1 MWREITGWHCP
12 YRVNEEG
19 LVQRYWKG
27 KWIDLKPI
35 PVKKSS
41 TRVIMRMTNGKTK
54 RVSLA
59 RLVWKAFRG
68 PIPDGMVVGIRN
80 GAKLD
85 CRLENLFLTTREER
99 GRAKRPGN
107 SRPVEKI
114 SRSGEVVAIYPSAA
128 AAARANYISETQ
140 MRLHCAGRVQDRY
153 HLDGFMYRY
162 EERRI
167 PSG

>member
-1 MWREITGWHCP
+1 
-12 YRVNEEG
+12 
-19 LVQRYWKG
+19 
-27 KWIDLKPI
+27 
-35 PVKKSS
+35 
-41 TRVIMRMTNGKTK
+41 MTNGKTK

-68 PIPDGMVVGIRN
+68 PIPEGKVVGIRN
-80 GAKLD
+80 GVKLD

-107 SRPVEKI
+107 SRSVEKV

-140 MRLHCAGRVQDRY
+140 MRHHCLGRVQDCYR
-153 HLDGFMYRY
+153 LDGYKYRY
-162 EERRI
+162 EERR
-167 PSG
+167 PRNG